1 MVIRDALNDLIHHPN
16 LWLHLLLIDL
26 LIDWLTWAFN
36 SSPVLLFGGY
46 WVGSHCKVFERLFLQ
61 LALLSSES
69 HRAHFFPSHPA
80 NFSSILFFSLAIIIM
95 YFTCS
100 YFYCLSCF
108 ISHSF
113 PYICPV
119 NFPISIWH
127 SLKVLTWYLCLKAII
142 FSLFPSF
149 IEI

>member
-1 MVIRDALNDLIHHPN
+1 MVIHDALNDLIHHPN

-26 LIDWLTWAFN
+26 LIDWLTWTFN

-46 WVGSHCKVFERLFLQ
+46 WEGSHCRVFERLFLQ

-80 NFSSILFFSLAIIIM
+80 NFSSMLFFSLAIIII

-100 YFYCLSCF
+100 YFYCLSCCDVF
-108 ISHSF
+108 PASF
-113 PYICPV
+113 
-119 NFPISIWH
+119 
-127 SLKVLTWYLCLKAII
+127 LTHFLMFALWI
-142 FSLFPSF
+142 FLLLAFGILWRFWLDIFASKL
-149 IEI
+149 

>member
-80 NFSSILFFSLAIIIM
+80 NFSSMLFFSLAIIIM

-100 YFYCLSCF
+100 YFYCLSCCDVF
-108 ISHSF
+108 PASF
-113 PYICPV
+113 PTH
-119 NFPISIWH
+119 F
-127 SLKVLTWYLCLKAII
+127 LI
-142 FSLFPSF
+142 FALWIFLLAFGILWRFWLDIFASKL
-149 IEI
+149 